1 MPPFSSPPNCTMHR
15 PLTTI
20 GEHEVKNRGNVSSES
35 VLRQRTFPVA
45 ASRHERVPRTPSVTT
60 LPSATVG
67 ELRGPGNREAAPEAA
82 LAAYLSDH
90 CSLPVL
96 ASRQAMTS
104 SPSRRGE
111 TEGPSPTGRG
121 GG

>member
-15 PLTTI
+15 PSTTI
-20 GEHEVKNRGNVSSES
+20 GEHEVKNRGNFSSAS
-35 VLRQRTFPVA
+35 DLRQTTFPVA
-45 ASRHERVPRTPSVTT
+45 ASRHESVPRTPSVTT

-67 ELRGPGNREAAPEAA
+67 ELRGPGKREAAPEAG

-104 SPSRRGE
+104 SSPRRAK
-111 TEGPSPTGRG
+111 T
-121 GG
+121 